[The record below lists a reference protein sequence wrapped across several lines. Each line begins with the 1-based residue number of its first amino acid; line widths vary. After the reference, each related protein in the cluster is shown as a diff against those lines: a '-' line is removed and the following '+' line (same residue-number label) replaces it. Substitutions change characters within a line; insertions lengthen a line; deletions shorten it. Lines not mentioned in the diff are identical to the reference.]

1 VLIPADFQPRLRERM
16 LEIDACASAI
26 GARIARMH
34 ACPAELRSEAK
45 GFAAR
50 GLCWLAETRAELADA
65 LELDVRLAAL
75 PMLKGWAIGR
85 GGTWVYDVNIYADL
99 LMEHLHGLAWTV
111 IPATELTKDSQMPT
125 YRITTTIERIHQIEA
140 ASEEDACRAA
150 LELPEPHDEIVVS
163 RDAVEIDQVE

>member
-1 VLIPADFQPRLRERM
+1 MRERM
-16 LEIDACASAI
+16 LVIDACAATI
-26 GARIARMH
+26 GAHIARTH
-34 ACPAELRSEAK
+34 SCPAELRSVAK

-50 GLCWLAETRAELADA
+50 GLCWLVETIAELADA

-99 LMEHLHGLAWTV
+99 LVEHVHGLGSTV
-111 IPATELTKDSQMPT
+111 ILATELTKDSQMPT

-140 ASEEDACRAA
+140 TSEEDACRAA
-150 LELPEPHDEIVVS
+150 LELTEPHDEIVVS
-163 RDAVEIDQVE
+163 RGAVEIDPVE